1 MKNLTATVFA
11 MGFSIFSPSLALAN
25 SKWIMTTDQGAYR
38 VYDRRI
44 SRDGAIVNIERLI
57 EIPLTDEKV
66 RIKGRVNCSSWT
78 IQSTKFDDGKRFMG
92 DWENIN
98 PGTAG
103 EATAVAM
110 CR

>member
-1 MKNLTATVFA
+1 MAAAAFV
-11 MGFSIFSPSLALAN
+11 MGFSIFSPSSVLAN

-66 RIKGRVNCSSWT
+66 RINGRVNCSAWT
-78 IQSTKFDDGKRFMG
+78 IQSTKFDDGK
-92 DWENIN
+92 
-98 PGTAG
+98 
-103 EATAVAM
+103 
-110 CR
+110 